1 MNNNKFRAMA
11 VLMVL
16 LIAMLPIANA
26 ATLISADE
34 VKEWVGVQA
43 TQEYVYTSDDA
54 ELEYDGEVV
63 SWTLAVENI
72 AWNDPWMDTESNWED
87 VDNDIKAFNL
97 GDYDLRCLKIT
108 ADAANDE
115 YSHTLTNSET
125 VDSDDSFMVVYK
137 PNSGCDDFEIAI
149 VGEDSSGDPIYLSL
163 KAGATDAET
172 NYTSVI
178 GGTAGES
185 YDTIDVPASSTV
197 WNMVQIPIAVIPDNA
212 DNTTWLNDGAGSDAN
227 FYEGLNYNGTFA
239 SITAVKVNLT
249 TSGDVLNILTIRN
262 FEKEVKIGTS
272 VLDNQVNKTYSTPV
286 TAFTINPN
294 TDTIKKCIPTL
305 TTNSFK
311 GTVTAASS
319 AEYTHGVKLTYKLDE
334 TPLPTSANDDIETSY
349 TVSGIFID
357 DLEAVTNYEV
367 MEINVDGI
375 NEFVNTNGDV
385 PDELYTYTSGT
396 ATAEI
401 ELFVSSIS
409 LTAQTTLTTILKER
423 ITTYKWIG
431 IAAIIFML
439 WYGLRQYAKT
449 TKSTKDDNPLFRWGL
464 ILIVLAMLCYFMG
477 VALAYV
483 STIALVGA
491 IMSTLAFMQETRKG
505 KRGR

>member
-1 MNNNKFRAMA
+1 MKTKTQTMA
-11 VLMVL
+11 VLMIL
-16 LIAMLPIANA
+16 LIALMPIASA

-34 VKEWVGVQA
+34 VKEWIGVRG
-43 TQEYVYTSDDA
+43 TQEYIYTTSDA
-54 ELEYDGEVV
+54 TLEYDGELV
-63 SWTLAVENI
+63 SWTLAVEDI

-87 VDNDIKAFNL
+87 VDNDITAFNL

-137 PNSGCDDFEIAI
+137 PNSGCDDFEVVI

-185 YDTIDVPASSTV
+185 YDTIDVPASSTA

-212 DNTTWLNDGAGSDAN
+212 DNTTWLDDGAGSDVN

-239 SITAVKVNLT
+239 SITGIKVNLT

-286 TAFTINPN
+286 TTFTISPN

-311 GTVTAASS
+311 GTVTAVTS
-319 AEYTHGVKLTYKLDE
+319 AEYTHAVKLTYKLDE
-334 TPLPTSANDDIETSY
+334 TPLPTTANDDVETSY
-349 TVSGIFID
+349 AVSGIFVD
-357 DLEAVTNYEV
+357 DLEAVTSYEV
-367 MEINVDGI
+367 MEINIDGI

-385 PDELYTYTSGT
+385 PDDVYTYTSGT

-409 LTAQTTLTTILKER
+409 LASQTALTTAMKPG

-431 IAAIIFML
+431 ILALCFML
-439 WYGLRQYAKT
+439 WFGLKRYTEA

-464 ILIVLAMLCYFMG
+464 ILSVFAVLCYMMG
-477 VALAYV
+477 VGLAWV
-483 STIALVGA
+483 TTIGLIGA
-491 IMSTLAFMQETRKG
+491 IMFTLAFMQGAREG
-505 KRGR
+505 KRRR